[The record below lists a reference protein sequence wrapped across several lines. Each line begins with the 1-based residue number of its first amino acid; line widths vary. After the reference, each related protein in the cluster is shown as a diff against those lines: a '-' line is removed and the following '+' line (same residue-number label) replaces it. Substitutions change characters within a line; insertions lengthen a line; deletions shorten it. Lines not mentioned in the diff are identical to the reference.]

1 VAVASNSDRWRLDAV
16 LAAAGLAG
24 RFQVSVGANE
34 VSHPKP
40 APDVYVRAAELL
52 AIDPVECLVIEDS
65 PTGIAAARNAGMAV
79 IAVDRGHFPRGSLEQ
94 ADQVL
99 TSLDE
104 IQSW

>member
-1 VAVASNSDRWRLDAV
+1 
-16 LAAAGLAG
+16 
-24 RFQVSVGANE
+24 
-34 VSHPKP
+34 
-40 APDVYVRAAELL
+40 LL

-79 IAVDRGHFPRGSLEQ
+79 IAVDRGQFPRESLEQ
-94 ADQVL
+94 ADQVV